1 MTADD
6 RACDE
11 ALGWLYERGDEL
23 EVREIAPRGS
33 GPGSSKLTV
42 PDWLNHVH
50 RLFPRETIERLER
63 DAVEKFQITAVV
75 TNPEVLKRI
84 EPSDT
89 LLRAVLLTKHLMNP
103 EVLALARE

>member
-1 MTADD
+1 VERDEHLVRWRLVLGASAEALDGRCGMTADD
-6 RACDE
+6 LAADE

-50 RLFPRETIERLER
+50 RLFPRETIERL
-63 DAVEKFQITAVV
+63 
-75 TNPEVLKRI
+75 
-84 EPSDT
+84 
-89 LLRAVLLTKHLMNP
+89 
-103 EVLALARE
+103 